1 MQKHN
6 QAPHRR
12 IVTEIHIG
20 ADSWKDL
27 QESLTFIQTEIANAS
42 HADEN
47 LQWVNTGD
55 NSGIDLCVKVD
66 HSMTRDQYL
75 NDMRN
80 WKLASKGGLSK

>member
-1 MQKHN
+1 MQMDN

-27 QESLTFIQTEIANAS
+27 QESLTYIQREIADAS
-42 HADEN
+42 HVDEN

-55 NSGIDLCVKVD
+55 HSGIDLSVNVD
-66 HSMTRDQYL
+66 HSMTREQYL
-75 NDMRN
+75 NDMRK
-80 WKLASKGGLSK
+80 WKLGGLSK